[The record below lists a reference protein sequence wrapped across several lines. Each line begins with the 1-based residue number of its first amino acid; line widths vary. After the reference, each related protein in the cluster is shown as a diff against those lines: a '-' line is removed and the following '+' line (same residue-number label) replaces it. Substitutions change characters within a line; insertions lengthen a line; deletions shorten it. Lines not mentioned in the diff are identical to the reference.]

1 MHRMRLTLIILMAGL
16 TATVA
21 VAGVQVG
28 DKAPDFTLTDQNG
41 QRVALS
47 DFAGKVVVLEWTNP
61 ECPFVKRHYKQGTMK
76 RLAAEYAKQ
85 DVVWLTI
92 NSTHFMSQDDNA
104 AFAKANG
111 LTVPVLL
118 DADGTVGRL
127 YGAKTTPHMFVID
140 AKGAIEYEGAI
151 DDDPRGTKDSATNY
165 VAAALDAV
173 TKGKKPATAETKSYG
188 CSVKYKG

>member
-1 MHRMRLTLIILMAGL
+1 MRTLRLTLMIVVAGL
-16 TATVA
+16 CATVA
-21 VAGVQVG
+21 TAGVQVG
-28 DKAPDFTLTDQNG
+28 DTAPDFTLTDQNG
-41 QRVALS
+41 QQVTLS

-76 RLAAEYAKQ
+76 QLAATYADQ

-140 AKGAIEYEGAI
+140 AKGVIEYEGAI
-151 DDDPRGTKDSATNY
+151 DDDPRGTKNSATNY

-173 TKGKKPATAETKSYG
+173 TKGKKPATAETTSYG
-188 CSVKYKG
+188 CSVKYKS